1 MIEYYARFKSYIII
15 QGKNTIF
22 LPSILYT
29 PVNISKIVIVTS
41 IFLNVYFIIA
51 YFSFLKSLKY
61 KSDVI
66 K

>member
-22 LPSILYT
+22 LPSILY
-29 PVNISKIVIVTS
+29 ISKIIIVTS
-41 IFLNVYFIIA
+41 IFLNVYFITA